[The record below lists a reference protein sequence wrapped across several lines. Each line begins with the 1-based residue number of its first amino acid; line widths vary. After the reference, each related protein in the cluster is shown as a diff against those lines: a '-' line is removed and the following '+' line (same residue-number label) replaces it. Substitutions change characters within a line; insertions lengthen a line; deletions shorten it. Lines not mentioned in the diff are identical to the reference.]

1 MFSMDACASSFSV
14 IVFSDNGKKANKS
27 SQVSLAVLDKQKLE
41 NFRMPLP
48 SSRI

>member
-1 MFSMDACASSFSV
+1 MFSMDTCASSFSGG
-14 IVFSDNGKKANKS
+14 VFSDNDKKANKS
-27 SQVSLAVLDKQKLE
+27 SQFSPAVLDKQKLE